1 MSTRASHLEQVGMKM
16 VLFARLYRREID
28 KALKPFG
35 LTYAVV
41 LPLRYLA
48 QFEREIGQAQLTEV
62 LNIEGPT
69 LVRTLDQLA
78 ESGLLERVMH
88 ANDRRANIVRLTAAG
103 HALDQTLRDGLHGAR
118 AALFEGVADEDLD
131 VMLRCMDTLLKNL
144 ERSGKT
150 TAIDS

>member
-1 MSTRASHLEQVGMKM
+1 MKL

-48 QFEREIGQAQLTEV
+48 QFEQEIGQAQLTEI
-62 LNIEGPT
+62 LSIEGPT

-78 ESGLLERVMH
+78 QSGLLERVMH
-88 ANDRRANIVRLTAAG
+88 ANDRRANIVRLTPAG
-103 HALDQTLRDGLHGAR
+103 HALDQLLRGALHSVR
-118 AALFEGVADEDLD
+118 VALFAGVADADLE
-131 VMLRCMDTLLKNL
+131 VMLRGIDTLLENVD
-144 ERSGKT
+144 RSRD
-150 TAIDS
+150 APAVHA